1 MKIDCLKCINSAC
14 CKLTVEVD
22 RNEYNKFWKLDL
34 DEYFET
40 KTDVFLKENPK
51 YLKRIKELDE
61 THKDNFAILKK
72 RNDGNCILLNENME
86 CSIYEK
92 RPKACREYKQSS
104 CVSIRELKE

>member
-40 KTDVFLKENPK
+40 RTDVFLKENPK

-61 THKDNFAILKK
+61 MHKDNFAILKK

-86 CSIYEK
+86 CSIYEN

-104 CVSIRELKE
+104 CVNIRELKE